1 MNKNTPSHGSMIR
14 DIPVKVLL
22 VCSFLVSGLIPIMI
36 VSLIGF
42 NTAKVELKE
51 QAFRQLESV
60 RNIKKEQIKNFFSE
74 RINNITVFAKDPYII
89 DAYRDLKKVFDQ
101 MGGVKSKRFKG
112 FLEEAYDA
120 PAAYKKKHD
129 RYFPF
134 LKNMIRQY
142 GYYDFF
148 FMDPIHGDTIFTVRK
163 ESDFGIRIGELS
175 SSLRD
180 VWLKSCAEKRI
191 ALSDTKPYPP
201 SHNAPAQFLAAPIIE
216 DETIIGVVAVQISID
231 SIDRI
236 MTERSGMW
244 KTGETYLVGPDKKMR
259 SNSYMD
265 HKYHSVYASFNGSVE
280 KNGVKTIASRN
291 ALAGITDTGIIVNY
305 RGQEV
310 LSSYT
315 PIDIEGVIWAM
326 IAEIDLKEIEGQIAG
341 ALNTKII
348 LLFIIS
354 LVILLLL
361 SLVISIFISHG
372 INNTIQQLEN
382 MIKSVLNG
390 ELRVRGDEDSVG
402 VDFKK
407 VVHSANLLIDAF
419 AGQWEEKRKLE
430 EHIQYNQKLKA
441 IGTLAG
447 GIAHDFNNILT
458 SMFAYSYIVMAE
470 LPDGSPVKENM
481 EEIVAS
487 IRRASELVDQ
497 ILTFGRHV
505 KTEKKVAEI
514 LKMVIGAERMLTAML
529 PKNIIIK
536 NRLPKEP
543 IYIAITPSQF
553 NQILMNLC
561 INAAY
566 AMQEAGGILEIS
578 LDKKNNSSGE
588 IPGLKKKNYC
598 KLSVCDTGIGIDPG
612 IIDRIFEPFFTSK
625 PLGQG
630 SGMGLAIVY
639 GIVLNSGGKI
649 NVESEPGKGARFDVY
664 LPMLDHETFEEKKF
678 ELHESISCE
687 GKHILFVDD
696 EIGVCQSESRVLESL
711 GYKVT
716 PISDEREVEKVFMD
730 NPDQFDLV
738 ITDLNMPHMN
748 GIELS
753 RRILALRPDIPIILT
768 TGHSDYDKIVDH
780 KKIEETG
787 IMALLKKPYEEVQ
800 LSRLIA
806 QALKI
811 KEKKL
816 HQKP

>member
-42 NTAKVELKE
+42 NTAKTELKE

-74 RINNITVFAKDPYII
+74 RINNISVFANDPYII
-89 DAYRDLKKVFDQ
+89 DAYRDLKKEFEKV
-101 MGGVKSKRFKG
+101 GGTESKRFKG
-112 FLEEAYDA
+112 YLEEAYDA
-120 PAAYKKKHD
+120 PVSYKKKHD

-134 LKNMIRQY
+134 LKSMIRQY

-148 FMDPIHGDTIFTVRK
+148 LMDPIHGDTIFTVKK

-180 VWLKSCAEKRI
+180 VWLKSCLEKRI

-201 SHNAPAQFLAAPIIE
+201 SHNAPAQFLAAPITR
-216 DETIIGVVAVQISID
+216 DDTIIGVVAVQISID
-231 SIDRI
+231 SIDNI
-236 MTERSGMW
+236 MKERSGMW

-265 HKYHSVYASFNGSVE
+265 HKDHSVYASFNGSVE
-280 KNGVKTIASRN
+280 KNGVNNTASRN

-315 PIDIEGVIWAM
+315 PINIEGVTWAM
-326 IAEIDLKEIEGQIAG
+326 IAEIDLKEIESQIAG
-341 ALNTKII
+341 ALNAKII

-354 LVILLLL
+354 LAILLLL
-361 SLVISIFISHG
+361 SLVISIFISRG
-372 INNTIQQLEN
+372 INNTIHQLEN
-382 MIKSVLNG
+382 MIKNVLIG

-430 EHIQYNQKLKA
+430 EYIQYNQKIKA

-487 IRRASELVDQ
+487 IRRATELVDQ

-505 KTEKKVAEI
+505 KNEKKVVDI
-514 LKMVIGAERMLTAML
+514 LKMVVGAERMLKAML

-536 NRLPKEP
+536 NQLPEEP
-543 IYIAITPSQF
+543 IYIAATPSQF

-561 INAAY
+561 TNAGY
-566 AMQEAGGILEIS
+566 AMQESGGILEIS
-578 LDKKNNSSGE
+578 VNKKNNSSGE
-588 IPGLKKKNYC
+588 IPGLKKGNYC
-598 KLSVCDTGIGIDPG
+598 KLSVRDTGIGIAPE
-612 IIDRIFEPFFTSK
+612 IIDRIFEPFFTDK

-630 SGMGLAIVY
+630 CGMGLSIVY
-639 GIVLNSGGKI
+639 GIVLNSSGKI
-649 NVESEPGKGARFDVY
+649 TVESEPGKGARFDVY
-664 LPMLDHETFEEKKF
+664 LPMVDGGTFEEKRP
-678 ELHESISCE
+678 ESTDPVSCV
-687 GKHILFVDD
+687 GGHILFIDD
-696 EIGVCQSESRVLESL
+696 EIQVCQSESRILESL
-711 GYKVT
+711 GYNVT
-716 PISDEREVEKVFMD
+716 IISDSREVERVFME
-730 NPDQFDLV
+730 NPDRFDLV
-738 ITDLNMPHMN
+738 ITDLNMPHIN

-753 RRILALRPDIPIILT
+753 KQILAIRPDIPVILT
-768 TGHSDYDKIVDH
+768 TG
-780 KKIEETG
+780 
-787 IMALLKKPYEEVQ
+787 
-800 LSRLIA
+800 
-806 QALKI
+806 
-811 KEKKL
+811 
-816 HQKP
+816 